1 MSTSDEPL
9 HENVL
14 QATGARARLAR
25 VYAEALIALAAKTNE
40 ADAIGEELNT
50 LAFGVFA
57 NNPGVENFFSSPAVS
72 NKYKQAILGSSFGG
86 TSPLLQKFLGLLN
99 QNRRLFL
106 LRDIAGAYL
115 KIRDTQAGRVR
126 VTVRSATPLN
136 EAQQDNL
143 KKTLAEKLNK
153 QPILALKV
161 EPDLLGGLLV
171 QVGDRIYDTTVKA
184 RLDNLRNHLLTS
196 GNYGA

>member
-1 MSTSDEPL
+1 MPSPESL
-9 HENVL
+9 HETVL

-25 VYAEALIALAAKTNE
+25 VYAEALIAIAEKSNE
-40 ADAIGEELNT
+40 VDAVGEELDQ

-57 NNPGVENFFSSPAVS
+57 HNPRVEDFFGSPAIS
-72 NKYKQAILGSSFGG
+72 NKSKQGILAGSFGG

-99 QNRRLFL
+99 QNRRLAL

-115 KIRDTQAGRVR
+115 KIRDNQSGRVR

-136 EAQQDNL
+136 EAQQESI
-143 KKTLAEKLNK
+143 KQTLAAKLNK

-161 EPDLLGGLLV
+161 EPELLGGLIV
-171 QVGDRIYDTTVKA
+171 QVGDRVYDTTVKA

>member
-1 MSTSDEPL
+1 MASPEIT
-9 HENVL
+9 HETVL

-25 VYAEALIALAAKTNE
+25 VYAEALIALAAKNNE

-72 NKYKQAILGSSFGG
+72 TRNKQSILGGSLAG
-86 TSPLLQKFLGLLN
+86 TSPLMQKFLGLLN
-99 QNRRLFL
+99 QNRRIFL
-106 LRDIAGAYL
+106 LRDVAGAYQ
-115 KIRDTQAGRVR
+115 KIRDTEAGRVR

-136 EAQQDNL
+136 DAQQDDL

-153 QPILALKV
+153 QPILAMKV
-161 EPDLLGGLLV
+161 DPDLLGGLLV
-171 QVGDRIYDTTVKA
+171 QVGDRIYDTTVKS

-196 GNYGA
+196 GNHGA